1 MNHKPSP
8 PLTHCKHALARA
20 FEPAAVFPG
29 ANLVSAEEGD
39 FAEGARPP
47 SGRKNP
53 AESYKMQ
60 HVAHSCNAFSN
71 FNDVA
76 RYPKTAK
83 HTNPAP
89 QPAPAQYTVSLMDR
103 IGRYKIVR
111 ELGRGAM
118 GVVYLATDPTIG
130 RPVAIKTIKLGDVSN
145 AEERARLRER
155 LFREARSAGVL
166 SHPGIVTIYDMESQ
180 DDVAFIAMEY
190 VNGPTLDQLL
200 TGQPLPPERLFAIVG
215 QTAVALDYAH
225 QKGIVHRDIKP
236 ANIMV
241 TEDGSAKITDFGIAK
256 INTSEQFT
264 MTGSIVG
271 TPHYMAPEQVQG
283 LAVDGRADQFS
294 LAVIVF
300 EMLTGE
306 KPFTGEQLTTVVYK
320 IVAEEPAPPHRLNST
335 LNQQITNVLRRA
347 LAKKPDARY
356 PNCQK
361 FVDALEAACAAAKGW
376 KPLARGGSLNL
387 PTAVEAHRPAAVS
400 LAASTE
406 ETKPRARHKVG
417 VLPVLLAI
425 LVAAGLVVLIA
436 WQAGP
441 WLTGSSSKPPVAQ
454 IQPPAAQPAA
464 PPAPAP
470 APAEK
475 RPSPMPAAG
484 STPGRGPIPAPEPPV
499 TPVKAASPPRR
510 AATDLSS
517 SPYLKVA
524 VSTIPPDATAM
535 LDDRPDSA
543 CTTPC
548 ALDATPGQ
556 HTISISRQG
565 YQTEHRPVTIANSA
579 VELPTVAL
587 RVPGGVLMLTSSPV
601 GAHIFINGAQAD
613 QVTPAKLDLRPGKYN
628 IEIEKDGK
636 RSSKEVEIQNGITRY
651 EKIIMDR

>member
-1 MNHKPSP
+1 
-8 PLTHCKHALARA
+8 
-20 FEPAAVFPG
+20 
-29 ANLVSAEEGD
+29 
-39 FAEGARPP
+39 
-47 SGRKNP
+47 
-53 AESYKMQ
+53 
-60 HVAHSCNAFSN
+60 
-71 FNDVA
+71 
-76 RYPKTAK
+76 
-83 HTNPAP
+83 
-89 QPAPAQYTVSLMDR
+89 MDR

-130 RPVAIKTIKLGDVSN
+130 RPVAIKTIRLGEVTN

-166 SHPGIVTIYDMESQ
+166 SHPGIVTIYDMEAQ
-180 DDVAFIAMEY
+180 DDLAYIAMEY
-190 VNGPTLDQLL
+190 VNGPTLDQLIS
-200 TGQPLPPERLFAIVG
+200 GQPLPSDRMFSILG

-241 TEDGSAKITDFGIAK
+241 TEDGLSKITDFGIAK
-256 INTSEQFT
+256 ISTNEQFT
-264 MTGSIVG
+264 MTGAIVG

-294 LAVIVF
+294 LAVITF

-320 IVAEEPAPPHRLNST
+320 IVAEEPVPAHRLNST

-376 KPLARGGSLNL
+376 KPLPRGGGLNL
-387 PTAVEAHRPAAVS
+387 PTAVEARRPASVS
-400 LAASTE
+400 PSRATE
-406 ETKPRARHKVG
+406 ETKPSGRRKMG
-417 VLPVLLAI
+417 ILPVLFAI

-436 WQAGP
+436 WQAAP
-441 WLTGSSSKPPVAQ
+441 WLTESSPKAPVTQ
-454 IQPPAAQPAA
+454 TQPPAPQPAS

-470 APAEK
+470 EEK
-475 RPSPMPAAG
+475 KPSAMPPPQT
-484 STPGRGPIPAPEPPV
+484 TPERGPIPAPV
-499 TPVKAASPPRR
+499 TADEHTRPAPRQT
-510 AATDLSS
+510 APDLSS
-517 SPYLKVA
+517 SPYLKVSVA
-524 VSTIPPDATAM
+524 TIPPDATAM
-535 LDDRPDSA
+535 LDDRPDTA

-556 HTISISRQG
+556 HMVSISREG
-565 YQTEHRPVTIANSA
+565 YQTEHRPVTVASTA

-587 RVPGGVLMLTSSPV
+587 RVPGGVLMLASVPA
-601 GAHIFINGAQAD
+601 GARVFVNGTASD
-613 QVTPAKLDLRPGKYN
+613 QVTPAKLVLRPGKYD
-628 IEIEKDGK
+628 IAIEKDGK
-636 RSSKEVEIQNGITRY
+636 RSSKEVEIQNGVTHY

>member
-1 MNHKPSP
+1 
-8 PLTHCKHALARA
+8 
-20 FEPAAVFPG
+20 
-29 ANLVSAEEGD
+29 
-39 FAEGARPP
+39 
-47 SGRKNP
+47 
-53 AESYKMQ
+53 
-60 HVAHSCNAFSN
+60 
-71 FNDVA
+71 
-76 RYPKTAK
+76 
-83 HTNPAP
+83 
-89 QPAPAQYTVSLMDR
+89 MDR

-130 RPVAIKTIKLGDVSN
+130 RPVAIKTIRLGEVTN

-166 SHPGIVTIYDMESQ
+166 SHPGIVTIYDMEAQ
-180 DDVAFIAMEY
+180 DDLAYIAMEY
-190 VNGPTLDQLL
+190 VNGPTLDQLIS
-200 TGQPLPPERLFAIVG
+200 GQPLPPDRMFSILG

-241 TEDGSAKITDFGIAK
+241 TEDGSSKITDFGIAK
-256 INTSEQFT
+256 ISTNEQFT
-264 MTGSIVG
+264 MTGAIVG

-294 LAVIVF
+294 LAVITF

-320 IVAEEPAPPHRLNST
+320 IVAEEPVPAHRLNST

-376 KPLARGGSLNL
+376 KPLPRGGGLNL
-387 PTAVEAHRPAAVS
+387 PTAVEARRPANVS
-400 LAASTE
+400 LSRTTE
-406 ETKPRARHKVG
+406 ETKPSARRKMG
-417 VLPVLLAI
+417 ILPVLFAI

-436 WQAGP
+436 WQAAP
-441 WLTGSSSKPPVAQ
+441 WLTESGPKTPVTEA
-454 IQPPAAQPAA
+454 QPPTAQPAS

-470 APAEK
+470 APEEK
-475 RPSPMPAAG
+475 KPSPMPPPQAAAA
-484 STPGRGPIPAPEPPV
+484 SEKTEAAATPERGPIPAPAVPDEH
-499 TPVKAASPPRR
+499 PRPAGPR
-510 AATDLSS
+510 QPAPHLSS
-517 SPYLKVA
+517 SPYLKVSVA
-524 VSTIPPDATAM
+524 TIPPDATAM
-535 LDDRPDSA
+535 LDDRPDTA

-556 HTISISRQG
+556 HMVSISRQG
-565 YQTEHRPVTIANSA
+565 YQTEHRPVTVANTA

-587 RVPGGVLMLTSSPV
+587 RVPGGVLMLASVPA
-601 GAHIFINGAQAD
+601 GARVFVNGTASD
-613 QVTPAKLDLRPGKYN
+613 QVTPAKLVLRPGKYD
-628 IEIEKDGK
+628 IAIEKDGK
-636 RSSKEVEIQNGITRY
+636 RSSKEVEIQNGVTHY

>member
-1 MNHKPSP
+1 
-8 PLTHCKHALARA
+8 
-20 FEPAAVFPG
+20 
-29 ANLVSAEEGD
+29 
-39 FAEGARPP
+39 
-47 SGRKNP
+47 
-53 AESYKMQ
+53 
-60 HVAHSCNAFSN
+60 
-71 FNDVA
+71 
-76 RYPKTAK
+76 
-83 HTNPAP
+83 
-89 QPAPAQYTVSLMDR
+89 MDR

-130 RPVAIKTIKLGDVSN
+130 RPVAIKTIRLGEVTN

-166 SHPGIVTIYDMESQ
+166 SHPGIVTIYDMEAQ
-180 DDVAFIAMEY
+180 DDLAYIAMEY
-190 VNGPTLDQLL
+190 VNGPTLDQLIS
-200 TGQPLPPERLFAIVG
+200 GQPLPSDRMFSILG

-225 QKGIVHRDIKP
+225 QKGIVHRHIKP

-241 TEDGSAKITDFGIAK
+241 TEDGLSKITDFGIAK
-256 INTSEQFT
+256 ISTNEQFT
-264 MTGSIVG
+264 MTGTIVG

-294 LAVIVF
+294 LAVITF

-320 IVAEEPAPPHRLNST
+320 IVAEEPVPAHRLNST

-376 KPLARGGSLNL
+376 KPLPRGGGLNL
-387 PTAVEAHRPAAVS
+387 PTAVEARRPASVS
-400 LAASTE
+400 PSRATE
-406 ETKPRARHKVG
+406 ETKPSGRRKMG
-417 VLPVLLAI
+417 ILPVLFAI

-436 WQAGP
+436 WQAAP
-441 WLTGSSSKPPVAQ
+441 WLTESSPKAPVTQ
-454 IQPPAAQPAA
+454 TQPPAPQPAS

-470 APAEK
+470 EEK
-475 RPSPMPAAG
+475 KPSAMPPPQT
-484 STPGRGPIPAPEPPV
+484 TPERGPIPAPV
-499 TPVKAASPPRR
+499 TADEHTRPAPRQT
-510 AATDLSS
+510 APDLSS
-517 SPYLKVA
+517 SPYLKVSVA
-524 VSTIPPDATAM
+524 TIPPDATAM
-535 LDDRPDSA
+535 LDDRPDTA

-556 HTISISRQG
+556 HMVSISREG
-565 YQTEHRPVTIANSA
+565 YQTEHRPVTVASTA

-587 RVPGGVLMLTSSPV
+587 RVPGGVLMLASVPA
-601 GAHIFINGAQAD
+601 GARVFVNGTASD
-613 QVTPAKLDLRPGKYN
+613 QVTPAKLVLRPGKYD
-628 IEIEKDGK
+628 IAIEKDGK
-636 RSSKEVEIQNGITRY
+636 RSSKEVEIQNGVTHY